1 MREIVYILG
10 GLISGVAAGMGMGGG
25 TILIPALTLLGGLG
39 QHAAQGVNM
48 LAFVPAAAAA
58 LFVHAKAK
66 RVDLPSCLPVLLGG
80 VAGALPGVW
89 LCAWLSG
96 DWLRRA
102 FGAFLL
108 ALCIGRIRKAIRRK
122 KA

>member
-1 MREIVYILG
+1 MRALVYILS
-10 GLISGVAAGMGMGGG
+10 GLFSGVAAGMGMGGG

-66 RVDLPSCLPVLLGG
+66 RVDFKSSLPVLLGG

-96 DWLRRA
+96 AWLRRA

-108 ALCIGRIRKAIRRK
+108 LLCIARVVKARRK
-122 KA
+122 GQE